1 MLESLTIKGFRGHE
15 ERAFKS
21 LAPVNLLVG
30 PNNAGKTAVL
40 DAVEMLVRNGH
51 PRTIASLAS
60 RRAGEFAS
68 AFDYREGDSLPP
80 AVRYLFNGYGD
91 SGKASFKLTSTGKP
105 ARTLVMSWEDRSE
118 EGVYPDA
125 AVIKILRDGKTSET
139 LGVGLHTVE
148 PSLTGR
154 SRERV
159 QFVSPLGATAASLR
173 PLWSSIVGN
182 PDEDQVLAAMQI
194 LDDRLDRVVFST
206 DVESDP
212 APKIFV
218 RLKGVRER
226 VPLSSLGDGM
236 RRMLGIAI
244 RAVKARDGWLLLD
257 EVDSGLH
264 FSAMQ
269 RLWRWLIKYALE
281 SNTQIF
287 ATTHSSDCV
296 NALGWL
302 HRSEPALTA
311 TTALFRLEAGEVAA
325 TRYSPDELQVVAE
338 NGLEVRA

>member
-1 MLESLTIKGFRGHE
+1 MIE
-15 ERAFKS
+15 
-21 LAPVNLLVG
+21 
-30 PNNAGKTAVL
+30 
-40 DAVEMLVRNGH
+40 
-51 PRTIASLAS
+51 
-60 RRAGEFAS
+60 
-68 AFDYREGDSLPP
+68 
-80 AVRYLFNGYGD
+80 
-91 SGKASFKLTSTGKP
+91 
-105 ARTLVMSWEDRSE
+105 
-118 EGVYPDA
+118 
-125 AVIKILRDGKTSET
+125 ILRDRQLKET
-139 LGVGLHTVE
+139 LGVGTYMPE
-148 PSLTGR
+148 PSVVGR

-173 PLWSSIVGN
+173 PLWGSIVGN

-206 DVESDP
+206 DADNEP
-212 APKIFV
+212 TPKIFV

-244 RAVKARDGWLLLD
+244 RAVKARDGWLVLD

-269 RLWRWLIKYALE
+269 RLWRWLINYAME

-302 HRSEPALTA
+302 HRSEPALTDS
-311 TTALFRLEAGEVAA
+311 TALFRLEPGQVAA
-325 TRYSPDELQVVAE
+325 TRYTADELQVVAE

>member
-1 MLESLTIKGFRGHE
+1 MLESLTIKGFRGHKE
-15 ERAFKS
+15 CSFER
-21 LAPVNLLVG
+21 LARVNLLVG

-40 DAVEMLVRNGH
+40 DAVELLVRDGH

-60 RRAGEFAS
+60 RRAGEYAN

-80 AVRYLFNGYGD
+80 AVRYLFHGYGD
-91 SGKASFKLTSTGKP
+91 SGKASLELISTGKP
-105 ARTLVMSWEDRSE
+105 ARVLTMSWEDRSE
-118 EGVYPDA
+118 DGVYPQA
-125 AVIKILRDGKTSET
+125 AAIQILRNGKSKET
-139 LGVGLHTVE
+139 LGVGTHTVA
-148 PSLTGR
+148 PSSMMRG
-154 SRERV
+154 RERV

-182 PDEDQVLAAMQI
+182 PDEDQVLAALQI

-206 DVESDP
+206 DIDEDP
-212 APKIFV
+212 SPKIFV

-244 RAVKARDGWLLLD
+244 RAVKARDGWLVLD

-269 RLWRWLIKYALE
+269 RLWRWLITYARE
-281 SNTQIF
+281 SNTQVF

-302 HRSEPALTA
+302 HRADPTITESAG
-311 TTALFRLEAGEVAA
+311 LFRLEPGEVEA
-325 TRYSPDELQVVAE
+325 TRYTAGELQVVAE